1 MDENDIEIS
10 TDFHYLIFMPNPIKQ
25 NVKVIDDSEMSFI
38 MRVPHFTEIIEKLC
52 GYRMSIDVRNC
63 CSEYGGQF
71 LLDRENAQ
79 IKRLY
84 YENIRE
90 GLNFKELDIELKG
103 KSKLNEKEDVL
114 NTYNN
119 VMKVTAGS
127 MEKYG
132 VDYESKHNK

>member
-1 MDENDIEIS
+1 VDENDIEIS

-63 CSEYGGQF
+63 CAEYGGQF
-71 LLDRENAQ
+71 LLDREKAQ

-84 YENIRE
+84 YENIRD

>member
-63 CSEYGGQF
+63 CAEYGGQF
-71 LLDRENAQ
+71 LLDRENSR

-84 YENIRE
+84 YENIRD